1 MFLSHLNTSM
11 QGEETTKQTE
21 ELLGLIIDFDR
32 NWYDDDDIENSQ
44 NRVVQ
49 QLKSS
54 HDSSKYLG

>member
-21 ELLGLIIDFDR
+21 ELLSLMIELDR
-32 NWYDDDDIENSQ
+32 EWYDDADLEDSQ

-54 HDSSKYLG
+54 LDSSKYLG